1 MFINTLK
8 VLRSHGSQYIKDL
21 DKVVLPDS
29 FRGYPI
35 ISEDVDA
42 ATASA
47 LKNFCPVNAI
57 GDVPLSLDM
66 GKCLFCGECAR
77 AYPQAIRFTNDP
89 HTASNSREKLIVRA
103 GDKQPELFDADSFRE
118 QVVRIFGRSL
128 KLRSVCAG
136 GDCSAEMEANAMM
149 NVNFDFGRYG
159 VDFVAS
165 PRHADGLVISGP
177 ITTNMALSLE
187 ICYNALSEP
196 KIIILA
202 GTDAISGGLFAN
214 SPAIDRSFLDFR
226 KVDLYLPGNPPHPL
240 TFIDGILKM
249 LKDKY

>member
-1 MFINTLK
+1 MFISTTK
-8 VLRSHGSQYIKDL
+8 VLRSHGSQYIKHL
-21 DKVVLPDS
+21 DKVVLPSS

-35 ISEDVDA
+35 ISPEVDDQ
-42 ATASA
+42 TAMA
-47 LKNFCPVNAI
+47 LENFCPMGAI
-57 GDVPLSLDM
+57 KASPLSLDM

-77 AYPQAIRFTNDP
+77 EFPHTIEFTNNP
-89 HTASNSREKLIVRA
+89 HTASNKRENLIVTA
-103 GDKQPELFDADSFRE
+103 ESSHPELFDAESYRE
-118 QVVRIFGRSL
+118 QIIRIFGRSL

-136 GDCSAEMEANAMM
+136 GDCSAEMEANATM

-165 PRHADGLVISGP
+165 PRHADGLVVSGP
-177 ITTNMALSLE
+177 ITENMALPLE

-196 KIIILA
+196 KILILA
-202 GTDAISGGLFAN
+202 GTDAISGGLFAQ
-214 SPAIDRSFLDFR
+214 SPAIERSFLDFR